1 MTNIFHGFAPVMGM
15 FRLCLIRLA
24 PLLLFVGTEDFKKKP
39 TDEINLILSSKEKS
53 ILIEKN
59 LEKDK
64 EYVTYKKST

>member
-1 MTNIFHGFAPVMGM
+1 MGM
-15 FRLCLIRLA
+15 FCLA

-39 TDEINLILSSKEKS
+39 TDEINLILSSKEKG

-59 LEKDK
+59 LEKDG